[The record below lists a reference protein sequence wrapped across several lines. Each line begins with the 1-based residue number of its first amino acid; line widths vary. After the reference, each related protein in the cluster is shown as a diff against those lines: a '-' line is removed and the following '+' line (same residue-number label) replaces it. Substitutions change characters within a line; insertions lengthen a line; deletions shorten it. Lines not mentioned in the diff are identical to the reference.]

1 MPNLKVGVIGLGKMG
16 LLHGA
21 ITEALEGSELVAAA
35 DSEKLLPG
43 FMKQLK
49 PSMTMYDDF
58 IKMLDGADID
68 AALITTPVHFHVP
81 IAIECAK
88 RNVHYFCEKPLSI
101 NGDSAAE
108 LLQITR
114 ENDVISMVGYMM
126 RYIGTFREGK
136 RILDSGILGNLI
148 VFNSSIYVGQLFKE
162 GKGWRYDRDK
172 SGGGVLMN
180 QGSHLVDLLLWYF
193 GKAKRVSGNLIHHY
207 AGSVEDFAHG
217 TFEFESGLKGWLD
230 TAWSKR
236 HHRLVDTEI
245 SIQGE
250 NGTLEVTD
258 DEVKVFLDEARGDFE
273 AGWSV
278 KNKTDLYTG
287 VPFDIGGTQYT
298 EELVDFYE
306 AVISKNGVE
315 SDVGSASRVQR
326 VIDALYL
333 SSKENSTYVEVRYDE

>member
-1 MPNLKVGVIGLGKMG
+1 MRNLKVGVIGLGKMG

-43 FMKQLK
+43 FMKHLK
-49 PSMTMYDDF
+49 PSMTMYDNF
-58 IKMLDGADID
+58 IKMLDGAEID
-68 AALITTPVHFHVP
+68 AALITTPVHLHVP
-81 IAIECAK
+81 VAIECAK

-114 ENDVISMVGYMM
+114 ESGVISMVGYMM
-126 RYIGTFREGK
+126 RYIDTFREGK
-136 RILDSGILGNLI
+136 RILDSGVIGSLI
-148 VFNSSIYVGQLFKE
+148 MFNSSIYVGQIFKE
-162 GKGWRYDRDK
+162 GKGWRYDKDK

-193 GKAKRVSGNLIHHY
+193 GKVKRVSGNIIHYY

-217 TFEFESGLKGWLD
+217 NFEFENGLRGWLD
-230 TAWSKR
+230 TSWSKR
-236 HHRLVDTEI
+236 HHRLVAAEI
-245 SIQGE
+245 NVQGE

-258 DEVKVFLDEARGDFE
+258 DEVKLFLDEATGDFE

-278 KNKTDLYTG
+278 MNKTDLYTG

-306 AVISKNGVE
+306 AIINKNEVE
-315 SDVGSASRVQR
+315 SDVGSALRVQR

-333 SSKENSTYVEVRYDE
+333 SSGENSTYIEVMHDE